1 VPRSREREKVKRET
15 GAHITIQHPK
25 GLNDMD
31 RQAGAAPR
39 CCKPDET
46 DKKPLCEER
55 RMGRRWWRKKASQKT
70 GLKQAQCQSSG

>member
-1 VPRSREREKVKRET
+1 
-15 GAHITIQHPK
+15 
-25 GLNDMD
+25 MD

-46 DKKPLCEER
+46 DKKPLCEKK